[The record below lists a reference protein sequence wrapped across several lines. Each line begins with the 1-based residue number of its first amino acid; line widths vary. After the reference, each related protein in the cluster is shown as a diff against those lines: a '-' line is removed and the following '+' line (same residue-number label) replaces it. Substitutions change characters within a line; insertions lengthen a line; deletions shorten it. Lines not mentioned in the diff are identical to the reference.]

1 MDLDLAKRA
10 GALIKSQTQA
20 INDRAQELK
29 RSGRDLIDL
38 GAGEPRFR
46 EPESVRSAGI
56 SAIESGFTGYTEVG
70 GFPDLE
76 KAIRE
81 RYEKVFGLDNHGWK
95 AMATDGA
102 KTALF
107 EIGQLLYDEGDE
119 VVIPRPYWVS
129 YPTQVK
135 LAGADPVF
143 VAGSA
148 ENNYLPT
155 AEEIEPEI
163 GPDTVA
169 ILINSPGNP
178 SGGVYTENQGEK
190 LVELVKANDLFLIS
204 DECYDGFVY
213 GQDRYWSLATAGY
226 DRGLVVGSTSKNF
239 AMTGWR
245 LGYILGEKKYIS
257 ELEKLQSHL
266 TSSPSAI
273 SQKAAESALRR
284 ELSLSRE
291 LRVEFEQK
299 RDVLAEGLASL
310 PGIKCSPP
318 PGSFYLFPDIS
329 VLLEELGREPSDD
342 TDFAGTL
349 LEEAGVVTV
358 PGSAFGK
365 PGHLRL
371 AYLPDIDR
379 LEEAVVRLEEAVN
392 GLL

>member
-1 MDLDLAKRA
+1 MDLAKRA
-10 GALIKSQTQA
+10 GALAKSQTQA

-107 EIGQLLYDEGDE
+107 EIGQLLYDDGDE
-119 VVIPRPYWVS
+119 VILPRPYWVS

-148 ENNYLPT
+148 DNHYLPT

-163 GPDTVA
+163 GSDTVA

-178 SGGVYTENQGEK
+178 SGGVYTESQGEK
-190 LVELVKANDLFLIS
+190 LVELAKADDLFLIS

-245 LGYILGEKKYIS
+245 LGYILGEKKYIA

-273 SQKAAESALRR
+273 SQKAAESALRQ

-299 RDVLAEGLASL
+299 RDVLAEGLANL
-310 PGIKCSPP
+310 PGVKCPPP

-329 VLLEELGREPSDD
+329 GLLEELGREPSDD
-342 TDFAGTL
+342 ADFATTL

-379 LEEAVVRLEEAVN
+379 LEEAVKRLEDAVN

>member
-1 MDLDLAKRA
+1 MDLAKRA
-10 GALIKSQTQA
+10 GALAKSQTQA

-107 EIGQLLYDEGDE
+107 EIGQLLYDDGDE
-119 VVIPRPYWVS
+119 VILPRPYWVS

-148 ENNYLPT
+148 DNHYLPT

-163 GPDTVA
+163 GSDTVA

-178 SGGVYTENQGEK
+178 SGGVYTESQGEK
-190 LVELVKANDLFLIS
+190 LVELAKADDLFLIS

-245 LGYILGEKKYIS
+245 LGYILGEKKYIA

-299 RDVLAEGLASL
+299 RDVLAEGLANL
-310 PGIKCSPP
+310 PGVKCPPP

-329 VLLEELGREPSDD
+329 GLLEELGREPSDD
-342 TDFAGTL
+342 ADFATTL

-379 LEEAVVRLEEAVN
+379 LEEAVKRLEDAVN

>member
-1 MDLDLAKRA
+1 VDLAKRA
-10 GALIKSQTQA
+10 GALAKSQTQA

-56 SAIESGFTGYTEVG
+56 DAIEAGFTGYTEVG
-70 GFPDLE
+70 GFPDLQS
-76 KAIRE
+76 AIKK
-81 RYEKVFGLDNHGWK
+81 RYERVFGLNKGDWS

-107 EIGQLLYDEGDE
+107 EIGQLFYDKGDE
-119 VVIPRPYWVS
+119 VILPRPYWVS

-143 VAGSA
+143 VAGSG
-148 ENNYLPT
+148 ENHYLPT

-163 GPDTVA
+163 GSDTVA

-178 SGGVYTENQGEK
+178 SGGVYTESQGEK
-190 LVELVKANDLFLIS
+190 LVELAKADDLFLIS

-213 GQDRYWSLATAGY
+213 GQDRFWSLATTSY
-226 DRGLVVGSTSKNF
+226 EKSFVVGSTSKNF

-245 LGYILGEKKYIS
+245 LGYILGEKKYIA

-284 ELSLSRE
+284 ELSLSRD
-291 LRVEFEQK
+291 LRIEFEQK
-299 RDVLAEGLASL
+299 RDLLAEGLTNL
-310 PGIKCSPP
+310 PGVKCPPP

-329 VLLEELGREPSDD
+329 GLLEELGREPSDD
-342 TDFAGTL
+342 ADFARTL

-371 AYLPDIDR
+371 AYLPDTGK
-379 LEEAVVRLEEAVN
+379 LEEAVERLEDAVS